1 MKKHCRDKNE
11 EVIFNFFIRLAVFS
25 KMIPNF
31 IESRSISSIRLKML
45 QVNCRY
51 KMTVLIVIEKPHK
64 LNIASRNAMIIV
76 NTIEAL
82 VVSNFSNGNPR
93 NRSDG

>member
-1 MKKHCRDKNE
+1 MNKHWRDKNE
-11 EVIFNFFIRLAVFS
+11 EVIFTFFIRFAVFS

-51 KMTVLIVIEKPHK
+51 KMTVLIVIEEPHK

-76 NTIEAL
+76 STIEAL
-82 VVSNFSNGNPR
+82 VVSNFINGKYTKR
-93 NRSDG
+93 K